1 MLNRVLDREL
11 AALATAGVVDIG
23 ASVGQLADRL
33 VRVRVV
39 DRTEVRQVQ
48 RCAAVLAMRLV
59 CPRSQTRICKYVT
72 EISYRRG
79 TARRAVSAETLRNVA
94 QMFNRRMTFKV
105 IQGHWKW
112 HESRRNAIL
121 PISGV

>member
-1 MLNRVLDREL
+1 V
-11 AALATAGVVDIG
+11 TAGVVDIG

-59 CPRSQTRICKYVT
+59 CPRSQTRKYVT

-79 TARRAVSAETLRNVA
+79 TARRAVSVETLRNVA